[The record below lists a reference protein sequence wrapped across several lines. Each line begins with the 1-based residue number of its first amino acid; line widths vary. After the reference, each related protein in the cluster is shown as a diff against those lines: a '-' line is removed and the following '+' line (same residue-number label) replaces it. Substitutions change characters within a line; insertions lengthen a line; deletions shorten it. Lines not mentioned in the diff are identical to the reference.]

1 MEFNSVGTTGIT
13 VSDLCVGT
21 SPLGGMP
28 QTYGYS
34 VEEARAVAT
43 VEAVFET
50 AIDFMDTSNEYGK
63 GESERRIGSVISAMG
78 GLPDGFLM
86 ATKADPDG
94 RDFSAERVRG
104 RSRRA
109 GSGWDSNA
117 STSSTCTTPSGSRS
131 R

>member
-50 AIDFMDTSNEYGK
+50 AIDFMDTSNEASYTF
-63 GESERRIGSVISAMG
+63 VTPSAC
-78 GLPDGFLM
+78 L
-86 ATKADPDG
+86 T
-94 RDFSAERVRG
+94 
-104 RSRRA
+104 RA
-109 GSGWDSNA
+109 RTPVEVSSNA
-117 STSSTCTTPSGSRS
+117 TSSV
-131 R
+131 